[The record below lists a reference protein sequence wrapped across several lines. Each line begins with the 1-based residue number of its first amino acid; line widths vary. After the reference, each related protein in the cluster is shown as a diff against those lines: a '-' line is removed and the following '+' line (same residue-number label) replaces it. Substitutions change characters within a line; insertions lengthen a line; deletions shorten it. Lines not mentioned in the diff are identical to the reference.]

1 MQNMFLKLD
10 GIKGDSTSAQ
20 GKDQIELL
28 SWNHGV
34 SMPTTHSPGSGA
46 SVKHGR
52 CVHQDITFNKYLDIA
67 SPTLNLYCSG
77 GNNIKTA
84 EITLF
89 QAEKSDGDPVK
100 YYVIKLEDVIITNI
114 SIGASG
120 GELPIETVTLHYN
133 KITWTYKK
141 QKHDAPGGA
150 EGDITSGWDLQANKK
165 V

>member
-34 SMPTTHSPGSGA
+34 SMPMTHGGGSGV

-52 CVHQDITFNKYLDIA
+52 CVHQDITFSKYLDMS

-77 GNNIKTA
+77 GNNIKSA
-84 EITLF
+84 EISLF
-89 QAEKSDGDPVK
+89 QADKSDGEPVK
-100 YYVIKLEDVIITNI
+100 YYVIKLEDVIISNI
-114 SIGASG
+114 SIGAG
-120 GELPIETVTLHYN
+120 TNELPIETVTLHYN

-141 QKHDAPGGA
+141 QKDDAPGGA
-150 EGDITSGWDLQANKK
+150 EGDITSGWDLQTNKK